1 MLTRLVPFILLWL
14 ILFLVRFFRIRAY
27 TSRTRRGAGP
37 SGPWGQNPWSQ
48 RTNHGQAAGRSAQTK
63 SPHEILGIRPGA
75 SRSEITAKYRELVR
89 QYHPDKVANLGPE
102 LRELA
107 EQRMKE
113 INAAYDYLKRYA
125 SG

>member
-1 MLTRLVPFILLWL
+1 MLTRLVPVILLWVV
-14 ILFLVRFFRIRAY
+14 LFLIRLLRIRAY
-27 TSRTRRGAGP
+27 TFRTRRGPGF
-37 SGPWGQNPWSQ
+37 SGPWGQ
-48 RTNHGQAAGRSAQTK
+48 RTNHGQAADRSSRTK
-63 SPHEILGIRPGA
+63 SPYEVLGIKAGA
-75 SRSEITAKYRELVR
+75 SRSEITAKYREMVR